1 MIESLESVL
10 FSWSGGKDSAMALH
24 EVLNCGKYKVEALL
38 TVVSSEHDRISMH
51 GVRNILLERQADS
64 LGLPLEKIY
73 ISSGASNEEYEY
85 NMHKVL
91 EKYLLRGVTKVV
103 FGDIFLEDLKKYREE
118 KLKSVNMTAVFPLWG
133 RNTTEIVSSFIQSG
147 FKAVVTC
154 VDTKVLDK
162 DFAGRIIDEK
172 FVSEY
177 PSNAD
182 VCGENGEYHSFV
194 YAGPIFS
201 EEVSFLFGEK
211 AERENGFFF
220 CDLFPD

>member
-24 EVLNCGKYKVEALL
+24 EVLKSGKYKVEALL

-73 ISSGASNEEYEY
+73 ISSGASNEEYEES
-85 NMHKVL
+85 MRQVL

-133 RNTTEIVSSFIQSG
+133 RDTAEIVSSFIQSG
-147 FKAVVTC
+147 YKAVVTC

-172 FVSEY
+172 FISEY
-177 PSNAD
+177 PAHAD

-194 YAGPIFS
+194 YGGPVFS
-201 EEVSFLFGEK
+201 EEVPFLFGEK
-211 AERENGFFF
+211 AERENGFYF
-220 CDLFPD
+220 CDLLPE